1 MRILSLPLLLLA
13 TASLWGQEAHG
24 HKAHVHG
31 VASLDLAIEGR
42 TLTAIFESPADSI
55 MGFEH
60 AAKTPD
66 EKKKQ
71 TEAFARLKARFGE
84 MLLLPATAQCT
95 WKAAKAEVHV
105 HGSHAD
111 VEAEFTAECKGPLNR
126 GEIRFAFMKVFPD
139 VHELKIQLI
148 GPGQQTGATIKHDEG
163 SLRLG
168 K

>member
-1 MRILSLPLLLLA
+1 MRIGLCLLA
-13 TASLWGQEAHG
+13 LLAPLAWSQEAHR

-31 VASLDLAIEGR
+31 VAALDIAIEGK
-42 TLTAIFESPADSI
+42 TVTAIFESPADSI

-60 AAKTPD
+60 LAKAPAEIKKRD
-66 EKKKQ
+66 EALAK
-71 TEAFARLKARFGE
+71 LKARFGE
-84 MLLLPATAQCT
+84 MLLMPASAQCA
-95 WKAAKAEVHV
+95 WKPGKAEVHL

-148 GPGQQTGATIKHDEG
+148 GPGQQTGAVIKHDEG
-163 SLRLG
+163 TVKLG
-168 K
+168 R